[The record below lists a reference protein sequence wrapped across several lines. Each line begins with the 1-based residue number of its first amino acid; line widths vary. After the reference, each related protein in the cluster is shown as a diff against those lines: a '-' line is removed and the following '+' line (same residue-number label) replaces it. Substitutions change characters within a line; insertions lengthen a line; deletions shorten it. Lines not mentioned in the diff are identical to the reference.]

1 MINGDPEQ
9 LRQAFYNI
17 IKNALQAMSSG
28 GKLLITG
35 EVDENSVKLGFADS
49 GKGVNV
55 QELSMMFEPFAS
67 FKKGGNGLGMMIIER
82 VVRAHGAELL
92 LDTAPDK
99 GMNITISF
107 PREGKRVRL
116 LPESAGEEQDV

>member
-1 MINGDPEQ
+1 MISGDAEQ
-9 LRQAFYNI
+9 LKQAFYNI
-17 IKNALQAMSSG
+17 IKNAAQAMSSG
-28 GKLLITG
+28 GELLIAG
-35 EVDENSVKLGFADS
+35 AVDDYSVKLAFSDT

-55 QELSMMFEPFAS
+55 QELSRMFEPFAS

-99 GMNITISF
+99 GMNLTISF
-107 PREGKRVRL
+107 PRGNSRVRM
-116 LPESAGEEQDV
+116 LPENVSGENSR